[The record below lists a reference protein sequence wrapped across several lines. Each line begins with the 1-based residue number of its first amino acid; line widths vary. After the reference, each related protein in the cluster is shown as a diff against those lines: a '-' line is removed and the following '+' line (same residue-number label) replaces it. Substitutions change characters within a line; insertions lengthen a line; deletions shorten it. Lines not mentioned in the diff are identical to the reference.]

1 MLDSCLVLFD
11 LSKWLTPLIERRPII
26 LLIIPLPSPRQLLPR
41 STIAAENQAANRTWS
56 LSYCLDAFMTL
67 HREKH
72 RIVKKSEHRP
82 PLVTRAGGFFCH
94 FFSHS
99 FYTLAAR
106 KPKAMYFLKTWI
118 DISAGT
124 LLGISARKTQILI
137 ILVFVAF
144 VTHP

>member
-1 MLDSCLVLFD
+1 MHREHDVSVFFKHRQNIEVDVFLKKS
-11 LSKWLTPLIERRPII
+11 SK
-26 LLIIPLPSPRQLLPR
+26 
-41 STIAAENQAANRTWS
+41 NRIVKNWKTS
-56 LSYCLDAFMTL
+56 L
-67 HREKH
+67 REKH